1 MSKTKSQSVTELPPA
16 YDAFKDGE
24 PIPQRTV
31 QQQHKAENYRAQQ
44 AREANEV
51 SNRSRSQSRR
61 DRRKRIRAQQD
72 EGKFMKT
79 NSLEALEE
87 ADANGEIHA
96 MQPFERIGPDSTSM
110 DGPVTHARAM
120 RGEIPVR
127 GTNGKEPY
135 YIQPQEAQDNSVSGA
150 VPTAGR
156 RGKDGK
162 TDGTRSTA
170 R

>member
-1 MSKTKSQSVTELPPA
+1 MAKPKSQQLTEQPPA
-16 YDAFKDGE
+16 YDAYKDGE

-31 QQQHKAENYRAQQ
+31 EQQQKAENYRALE
-44 AREANEV
+44 ARENNEV

-61 DRRKRIRAQQD
+61 DRRKRIRQQQD
-72 EGKFMKT
+72 DGKFMKT

-87 ADANGEIHA
+87 ADANGEMLA

-135 YIQPQEAQDNSVSGA
+135 YIKPEDREDDSVSVLLGDE
-150 VPTAGR
+150 PAGLA
-156 RGKDGK
+156 GQF
-162 TDGTRSTA
+162 
-170 R
+170 